1 MITDKNRG
9 EITRN
14 TSYILLFVDS
24 AILMAKSLSNPVIN
38 LSEEIF
44 RVKCKMQNLQN

>member
-1 MITDKNRG
+1 MITDKKRG

-24 AILMAKSLSNPVIN
+24 AIMAKSLSNPVIN
-38 LSEEIF
+38 LSEGIF
-44 RVKCKMQNLQN
+44 RVKCSKMQNLQN